1 MEIFRY
7 ILYLALFLALN
18 PTHAVAK
25 NVDNGAFTADALTSV
40 QQVWHTQGLLILIFL
55 MIGAAF
61 GIMWRRRTR
70 IEDLGWIIVVLILAL
85 GFACV
90 LVRVKLGL

>member
-7 ILYLALFLALN
+7 ILYLALFFAIS
-18 PTHAVAK
+18 PAHAAAK
-25 NVDNGAFTADALTSV
+25 DADNSAFTADSLVAV
-40 QQVWHTQGLLILIFL
+40 EQVWHAQGLLILIFL

-61 GIMWRRRTR
+61 GVMWRRRTR
-70 IEDLGWIIVVLILAL
+70 LEDLSWIIVVLILAM